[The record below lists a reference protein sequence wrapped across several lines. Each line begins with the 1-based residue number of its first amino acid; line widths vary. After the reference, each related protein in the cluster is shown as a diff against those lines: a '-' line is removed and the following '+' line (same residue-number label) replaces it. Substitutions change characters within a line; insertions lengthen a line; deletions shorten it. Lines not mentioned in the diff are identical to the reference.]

1 MNQELIISILLLDN
15 RPNSV
20 LNEFYEVPL
29 LENTELVKKIEY
41 ANSGNYP
48 ALISLYGNIPMNEI
62 PTSTTLTETD
72 KLIIGM
78 TLLNGFVKMNF
89 TGPFDLP
96 IDENSK
102 KDIEYLTIDAEKV
115 NKHTVNSFWLHISA
129 KIFGILKD
137 SQIPLINV
145 FVARQALIHQR
156 MLENQSDSL
165 STRIGYNYQQAV
177 KELDEVYKPILHK
190 TLYDRFHGKFN
201 CELAVGLLLSQSY
214 RWFSQQL
221 NKITQEHKIFVELSG
236 QMGKRTKFQEKET
249 AQLFVKVDRIPNPLS
264 EIKRQQCEK
273 HLKETELEDISD
285 MLSQV
290 SYSGDIGYT
299 PLSTYDEAFVLLN
312 CMNRYRKNARSELIL
327 EEVIPYCNR
336 VLRDRIDFSTFIMT
350 VLLKSRYE
358 STVTHYLWRS
368 IAQADEVVKYLE
380 MKEEMISSA
389 ERLESI
395 YMVALPN
402 IYQLRKEVGMRM
414 LLMGEAANAINY
426 FTSVDMKNEIV
437 AAYLSLRQ
445 KDKAEELAREMLQQG
460 KRDSELLVLM
470 YEITNNPQYLIDCW
484 EESNHTYVHSQR
496 ILGQYYFNQKNWKKA
511 IEHFEIA
518 LNINP
523 IYQRLWFA
531 LGCAYIQLNN
541 NNEAKKAFTRGVNLD
556 NEDGQ
561 CWANLAYIHS
571 AQGNKRE
578 AQVALK
584 EAIKY
589 IRNNEELWK
598 NLIIISVDIRD
609 YRQAISGLVSLYDI
623 NRSAVNPKIL
633 SMMCDVIL
641 QDIPMLNG
649 ETGRNMKGFMMPLLR
664 RIKNDFK
671 TTDMVY
677 QVAKEGIELLS
688 QLE

>member
-29 LENTELVKKIEY
+29 LENTELLKKIEF

-177 KELDEVYKPILHK
+177 KELDDVYKPILHK

-236 QMGKRTKFQEKET
+236 QMG
-249 AQLFVKVDRIPNPLS
+249 
-264 EIKRQQCEK
+264 
-273 HLKETELEDISD
+273 
-285 MLSQV
+285 
-290 SYSGDIGYT
+290 
-299 PLSTYDEAFVLLN
+299 
-312 CMNRYRKNARSELIL
+312 
-327 EEVIPYCNR
+327 
-336 VLRDRIDFSTFIMT
+336 
-350 VLLKSRYE
+350 
-358 STVTHYLWRS
+358 
-368 IAQADEVVKYLE
+368 
-380 MKEEMISSA
+380 
-389 ERLESI
+389 
-395 YMVALPN
+395 
-402 IYQLRKEVGMRM
+402 
-414 LLMGEAANAINY
+414 
-426 FTSVDMKNEIV
+426 
-437 AAYLSLRQ
+437 
-445 KDKAEELAREMLQQG
+445 
-460 KRDSELLVLM
+460 
-470 YEITNNPQYLIDCW
+470 
-484 EESNHTYVHSQR
+484 
-496 ILGQYYFNQKNWKKA
+496 
-511 IEHFEIA
+511 
-518 LNINP
+518 
-523 IYQRLWFA
+523 
-531 LGCAYIQLNN
+531 
-541 NNEAKKAFTRGVNLD
+541 
-556 NEDGQ
+556 
-561 CWANLAYIHS
+561 
-571 AQGNKRE
+571 
-578 AQVALK
+578 
-584 EAIKY
+584 
-589 IRNNEELWK
+589 
-598 NLIIISVDIRD
+598 
-609 YRQAISGLVSLYDI
+609 
-623 NRSAVNPKIL
+623 
-633 SMMCDVIL
+633 
-641 QDIPMLNG
+641 
-649 ETGRNMKGFMMPLLR
+649 
-664 RIKNDFK
+664 
-671 TTDMVY
+671 
-677 QVAKEGIELLS
+677 
-688 QLE
+688 